1 MLNFLWDNYKF
12 TLVQMG
18 KGVFYKDMAGHSH
31 SKNSYEFHFI
41 TNGEGTL
48 TVDAKDYTLSKGDF
62 FVTGPNIYHQQS
74 TNKENPLEEIYIY
87 IQAAEMKTKSS
98 LVSTFLA
105 NHFYYEKE
113 SSLEDIFLKL
123 IDEDANR
130 KWGYENIISAILQQL
145 LTEITR
151 LYWPDFSDKTH
162 NTENL
167 NDRRFIIIE
176 NAFIDDPQG
185 ITLTKLSDMIGL
197 CERQTQRLLEKYY
210 NMSFSQKKAEAK
222 LTPTNSN

>member
-1 MLNFLWDNYKF
+1 MLNFLCDNYKF
-12 TLVQMG
+12 TLVQLCRG
-18 KGVFYKDMAGHSH
+18 IFFKDMTGHSH
-31 SKNSYEFHFI
+31 SKNSYELHYI
-41 TNGEGTL
+41 IGGKGTL
-48 TVDAKDYTLSKGDF
+48 TLDTAVYNLSKGDF

-74 TNKENPLEEIYIY
+74 TNKENPLEEIYAY
-87 IQAAEMKTKSS
+87 VQVSETKTKSS

-113 SSLEDIFLKL
+113 SGLGDIFFKL
-123 IDEDANR
+123 IDEDTNR
-130 KWGYENIISAILQQL
+130 KWGYENIISAVLQQL

-151 LYWPDFSDKTH
+151 LYWPDFSGKTH

-176 NAFIDDPQG
+176 NAFIDDPKG

-210 NMSFSQKKAEAK
+210 NMSFSQKKAEATENMT
-222 LTPTNSN
+222 L